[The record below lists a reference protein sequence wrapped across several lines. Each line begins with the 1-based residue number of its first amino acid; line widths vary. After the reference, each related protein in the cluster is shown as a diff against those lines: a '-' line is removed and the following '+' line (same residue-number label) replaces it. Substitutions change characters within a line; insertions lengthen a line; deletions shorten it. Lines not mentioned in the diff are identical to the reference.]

1 MLNRQIVKLLNMSV
15 LKRLL
20 LIVFLCSLCSLCEAQ
35 QDAHLRE
42 LTAQVASLRNANKK
56 GREIVAQQM
65 VKSSEKIVLMD
76 EIRPDANEYVGKN
89 AFLFLLN
96 PVVANVYSQQHV
108 MLVSKGEY
116 YNSTEKG
123 IYYSAIEK
131 SVQPGK
137 TVSYQ
142 ITGHIGNQEYVIL
155 SYHPDSKFKVSV
167 KLNGKIEVQ
176 SREVKGQWSFTLPQV
191 KARDT
196 MTLQITCLSSKNN
209 KTPFESFAILNH
221 NPQK

>member
-1 MLNRQIVKLLNMSV
+1 M

-20 LIVFLCSLCSLCEAQ
+20 MIISMCSLCSLCEAQ

-42 LTAQVASLRNANKK
+42 LTKQVISLRGANKK
-56 GREIVAQQM
+56 SRENLAEKM
-65 VKSSEKIVLMD
+65 GKSPIKIVLMD
-76 EIRPDANEYVGKN
+76 EIRQDANEYVGKD
-89 AFLFLLN
+89 AFLFWLN
-96 PVVANVYSQQHV
+96 QIVANVYSQQHV

-131 SVQPGK
+131 SVQSGK

-155 SYHPDSKFKVSV
+155 SFHPDSKFKVSV
-167 KLNGKIEVQ
+167 KLNGSMKILSGEI
-176 SREVKGQWSFTLPQV
+176 KGQWSFTLPQV
-191 KARDT
+191 KARDM
-196 MTLQITCLSSKNN
+196 MTLQITSLSPAKNRN
-209 KTPFESFAILNH
+209 AFESFAILNF

>member
-1 MLNRQIVKLLNMSV
+1 M

-20 LIVFLCSLCSLCEAQ
+20 MIISMCSLCSLCEAQ

-42 LTAQVASLRNANKK
+42 LTKQVISLRGANKK
-56 GREIVAQQM
+56 SRENLAEKM
-65 VKSSEKIVLMD
+65 GKSPIKIVLMD
-76 EIRPDANEYVGKN
+76 EIRQDANEYVGKD
-89 AFLFLLN
+89 AFLFWLN
-96 PVVANVYSQQHV
+96 QIVANVYSQQHV

-131 SVQPGK
+131 SVQSGK

-155 SYHPDSKFKVSV
+155 SFHPDSKFKVSV
-167 KLNGKIEVQ
+167 KLNGSMKIQ
-176 SREVKGQWSFTLPQV
+176 SGEIKGQWSFTLPQV
-191 KARDT
+191 KVRDM
-196 MTLQITCLSSKNN
+196 MTLQITSLSPAKNKN
-209 KTPFESFAILNH
+209 AFESFAILNF

>member
-1 MLNRQIVKLLNMSV
+1 MVKSSNITVSV
-15 LKRLL
+15 LKCLL
-20 LIVFLCSLCSLCEAQ
+20 LIIFLFSLCSLCEAQ
-35 QDAHLRE
+35 QDSHLRE
-42 LTAQVASLRNANKK
+42 LTAQVVSLRGANKK
-56 GREIVAQQM
+56 GRELVAEKM

-76 EIRPDANEYVGKN
+76 EIRPDDNEFVGRN

-96 PVVANVYSQQHV
+96 PVVANVYSHQHA

-123 IYYSAIEK
+123 IHYSAIEK
-131 SVQPGK
+131 SVQLGK

-155 SYHPDSKFKVSV
+155 SFHPDSKFKVSV
-167 KLNGKIEVQ
+167 KLNGNMKCQ
-176 SREVKGQWSFTLPQV
+176 SGEVKGQWSFTLPQV

-196 MTLQITCLSSKNN
+196 MTLQISSLPSKKN
-209 KTPFESFAILNH
+209 KASFESFAILNH

>member
-1 MLNRQIVKLLNMSV
+1 M

-20 LIVFLCSLCSLCEAQ
+20 MIISMCSLCSLCEAQ

-42 LTAQVASLRNANKK
+42 LTKQVISLRGANKK
-56 GREIVAQQM
+56 SRENLAEKM
-65 VKSSEKIVLMD
+65 GKSPIKIVLMD
-76 EIRPDANEYVGKN
+76 EIRQDANEYVGKD
-89 AFLFLLN
+89 AFLFWLN
-96 PVVANVYSQQHV
+96 QIVANVYSQQHV

-131 SVQPGK
+131 SVQSGK

-155 SYHPDSKFKVSV
+155 SFHPDSKFKVSV
-167 KLNGKIEVQ
+167 KLNGSMKIQ
-176 SREVKGQWSFTLPQV
+176 SGEIKGQWSFTLPQV
-191 KARDT
+191 KVRDM
-196 MTLQITCLSSKNN
+196 MTLQITSLSPVKNKN
-209 KTPFESFAILNH
+209 DFESFAILNF

>member
-1 MLNRQIVKLLNMSV
+1 M

-20 LIVFLCSLCSLCEAQ
+20 LIIGICSLCSLCEAQ
-35 QDAHLRE
+35 QDAYLRE
-42 LTAQVASLRNANKK
+42 LTKQVISLRGANKK
-56 GREIVAQQM
+56 GRENLAEKM
-65 VKSSEKIVLMD
+65 GKSPIKIVLMD
-76 EIRPDANEYVGKN
+76 EIRSDTNEYVGKD
-89 AFLFLLN
+89 AFLFWLN
-96 PVVANVYSQQHV
+96 QIVANVYSQQHV
-108 MLVSKGEY
+108 MLASKGEY

-131 SVQPGK
+131 SVQTGK

-142 ITGHIGNQEYVIL
+142 ITGHIGNQEFVIL

-167 KLNGKIEVQ
+167 KLNGSTKTQ
-176 SREVKGQWSFTLPQV
+176 SGEVKGQWSFTLPQV

-196 MTLQITCLSSKNN
+196 MTLQITSLSSTKN
-209 KTPFESFAILNH
+209 KTLFESFAILNF

>member
-1 MLNRQIVKLLNMSV
+1 M

-20 LIVFLCSLCSLCEAQ
+20 MIISMCSLCSLCEAQ

-42 LTAQVASLRNANKK
+42 LTKQVISLRGANKK
-56 GREIVAQQM
+56 SRENLAEKM
-65 VKSSEKIVLMD
+65 GKSPIKIVLMD
-76 EIRPDANEYVGKN
+76 EIRQDANEYVGKD
-89 AFLFLLN
+89 AFLFWLN
-96 PVVANVYSQQHV
+96 QIVANVYSQQHV

-131 SVQPGK
+131 SVQSGK

-155 SYHPDSKFKVSV
+155 SFHPDSKFKVSV
-167 KLNGKIEVQ
+167 KLNGSMKIQ
-176 SREVKGQWSFTLPQV
+176 SGEIKGQWSFTLPQV
-191 KARDT
+191 KVRDM
-196 MTLQITCLSSKNN
+196 MTLQITSLSPVKNKN
-209 KTPFESFAILNH
+209 AFESFAILNF

>member
-1 MLNRQIVKLLNMSV
+1 M

-20 LIVFLCSLCSLCEAQ
+20 MIISMCSLCSLCEAQ

-42 LTAQVASLRNANKK
+42 LTKLVISLRGANKK
-56 GREIVAQQM
+56 SRENLAEKM
-65 VKSSEKIVLMD
+65 GKSPIKIVLMD
-76 EIRPDANEYVGKN
+76 EIRQDANEYVGKD
-89 AFLFLLN
+89 AFLFWLN
-96 PVVANVYSQQHV
+96 QIVANVYSQQHV

-131 SVQPGK
+131 SVQSGK

-155 SYHPDSKFKVSV
+155 SFHPDSKFKVSV
-167 KLNGKIEVQ
+167 KLNGSMKIQ
-176 SREVKGQWSFTLPQV
+176 SGVIKGQWSFTLPQV
-191 KARDT
+191 KVRDM
-196 MTLQITCLSSKNN
+196 MTLQITSLSPVKNKN
-209 KTPFESFAILNH
+209 AFESFAILNF

>member
-1 MLNRQIVKLLNMSV
+1 M
-15 LKRLL
+15 
-20 LIVFLCSLCSLCEAQ
+20 CSLCSLCEAQ

-42 LTAQVASLRNANKK
+42 LTKQVISLRGANKK
-56 GREIVAQQM
+56 SRENLAEKM
-65 VKSSEKIVLMD
+65 GKSPIKIVLMD
-76 EIRPDANEYVGKN
+76 EIRQDANEYVGKD
-89 AFLFLLN
+89 AFLFWLN
-96 PVVANVYSQQHV
+96 QIVANVYSQQHV

-131 SVQPGK
+131 SVQSGK

-155 SYHPDSKFKVSV
+155 SFHPDSKFKVSV
-167 KLNGKIEVQ
+167 KLNGSMKIQ
-176 SREVKGQWSFTLPQV
+176 SGEIKGQWSFTLPQV
-191 KARDT
+191 KVRDM
-196 MTLQITCLSSKNN
+196 MTLQITSLSPVKNKN
-209 KTPFESFAILNH
+209 DFESFAILNF

>member
-1 MLNRQIVKLLNMSV
+1 M

-20 LIVFLCSLCSLCEAQ
+20 MIISMCSLCSLCEAQ

-42 LTAQVASLRNANKK
+42 LTKQVISLRGANKK
-56 GREIVAQQM
+56 SRENLAEKM
-65 VKSSEKIVLMD
+65 GKSPIKIVLMD
-76 EIRPDANEYVGKN
+76 EIRQDANEYVGKD
-89 AFLFLLN
+89 AFLFWLN
-96 PVVANVYSQQHV
+96 QIVANVYSHQHV

-131 SVQPGK
+131 SVQSGK

-155 SYHPDSKFKVSV
+155 SFHPDSKFRVSV
-167 KLNGKIEVQ
+167 KLNGSMKIQ
-176 SREVKGQWSFTLPQV
+176 SGEIKGQWSFTLPQV
-191 KARDT
+191 KVRDM
-196 MTLQITCLSSKNN
+196 MTLQITSLSPTKNKN
-209 KTPFESFAILNH
+209 AFESFAILNF